1 MLIVLPPLYSYNL
14 FFLISESIMKYLL
27 IALTLSLPMTT
38 FAGNCDNSW
47 QSAKDGSSC
56 GDRAADR
63 RPGGR

>member
-1 MLIVLPPLYSYNL
+1 MK
-14 FFLISESIMKYLL
+14 SILL
-27 IALTLSLPMTT
+27 VALLAIPTTFT
-38 FAGNCDNSW
+38 FAGSCNHSW

>member
-1 MLIVLPPLYSYNL
+1 
-14 FFLISESIMKYLL
+14 MKYLL

-38 FAGNCDNSW
+38 FAGSCDNSW

>member
-1 MLIVLPPLYSYNL
+1 
-14 FFLISESIMKYLL
+14 MKSLL
-27 IALTLSLPMTT
+27 LAICVMIPTLS
-38 FAGNCDNSW
+38 FAGNCNYSW